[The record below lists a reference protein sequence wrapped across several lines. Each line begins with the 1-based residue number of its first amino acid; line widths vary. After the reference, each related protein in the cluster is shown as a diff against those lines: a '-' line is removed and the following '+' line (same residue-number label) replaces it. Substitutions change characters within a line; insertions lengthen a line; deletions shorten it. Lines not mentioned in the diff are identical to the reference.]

1 MNLLIARSNFHSYS
15 ETFIDEQIKQLQ
27 PKEVLFEGWLPNRTY
42 SGKSIYPFPL
52 SRLVVRGTLRNLVPG
67 LYRKIYQYF
76 LKKFLVSNQIDA
88 FLANY
93 GPLGSNTYEACL
105 ELGIP
110 YSIVFLGFD
119 ANEKKTLAAY
129 QADYA
134 AMLPKAQAVIVV
146 AASMRS
152 NLEAI
157 AGPLTNIHVIPCGVD
172 VATFKPGGAKNERF
186 TCISV
191 ARFAEKKGPIHS
203 LRAFEMVCK
212 QIPTA
217 HLQMIG
223 DGPMWE
229 EAKAFV
235 REHQLDNHVTFLG
248 AMSQAEY
255 LPYLQAAQ
263 VFIQHSIITKAGDSE
278 GTPVAILEAAAC
290 GLPTVSTRHAGIP
303 DAVLEGETGLLT
315 DEHDIE
321 AMAEACIFLANNAA
335 TREKMGMAARKHIE
349 MNYDVVKL
357 SQKIKS
363 LLKFVVL

>member
-27 PKEVLFEGWLPNRTY
+27 PVEVLYEGWLPNQTY

-52 SRLVVRGTLRNLVPG
+52 SQLAVRGSLRNLVPR
-67 LYRKIYQYF
+67 LYRKIYQHY
-76 LKKFLVSNQIDA
+76 LKKFLRTNEVDA

-93 GPLGSNTYEACL
+93 GPLGSNVYEACIA
-105 ELGIP
+105 LGIP

-119 ANEKKTLAAY
+119 AN
-129 QADYA
+129 D
-134 AMLPKAQAVIVV
+134 KAQAVIVV
-146 AASMRS
+146 AASMRA

-157 AGPLTNIHVIPCGVD
+157 AGPLPNLHVIPCGVD
-172 VATFKPGGAKNERF
+172 VSTFKPGGEKSKRITF
-186 TCISV
+186 ISV

-203 LRAFEMVCK
+203 LRAFELVLK
-212 QIPTA
+212 QFPEA
-217 HLQMIG
+217 RLQMIG
-223 DGPMWE
+223 DGPMWD

-235 REHQLDNHVTFLG
+235 REKGLSENVEFLG

-255 LPYLQAAQ
+255 LPYLQAAD
-263 VFIQHSIITKAGDSE
+263 VFVQHSIITKAGDSE

-303 DAVLEGETGLLT
+303 DAVIEGKTGLLT
-315 DEHDIE
+315 DEHDVQG
-321 AMAEACIFLANNAA
+321 MAEACMFLIQNEAD
-335 TREKMGMAARKHIE
+335 RLRMGVAARKHVEI
-349 MNYDVVKL
+349 NYDVVKL

>member
-27 PKEVLFEGWLPNRTY
+27 PVEVLYEGWLPNRTY
-42 SGKSIYPFPL
+42 SGQSIYPFPL
-52 SRLVVRGTLRNLVPG
+52 SHLAVRGTLRNVAPR
-67 LYRKIYQYF
+67 LYRKIYHYF
-76 LKKFLVSNQIDA
+76 LKSFLKSHQIDA

-93 GPLGSNTYEACL
+93 GPLGSNIYTACL

-119 ANEKKTLAAY
+119 ANEKKTLDSY
-129 QADYA
+129 RTDYA

-146 AASMRS
+146 AASMRA

-157 AGPLTNIHVIPCGVD
+157 AGPLSNIHVIPCGVD
-172 VATFKPGGAKNERF
+172 VATFKPAGKKSDRLTF
-186 TCISV
+186 ISV

-203 LRAFEMVCK
+203 LRAFQIVC
-212 QIPTA
+212 QQFPEA
-217 HLQMIG
+217 HLQMVG

-235 REHQLDNHVTFLG
+235 REHQLAANVTFLG
-248 AMSQAEY
+248 ALSQAEY
-255 LPYLQAAQ
+255 LPYVQAAH

-315 DEHDIE
+315 DEHDIQG
-321 AMAEACIFLANNAA
+321 MAEACIFLASHET
-335 TREKMGMAARKHIE
+335 TREKMGVSARKHIE
-349 MNYDVVKL
+349 TNYDVVKL